1 MAINQ
6 LLKRMSDFYPPLQ
19 SGDLLFFAK
28 CLFVAAMVAAGGHKT
43 DELASVVTQRQG
55 ARVDPRQATERAAG
69 ALNRAGRPFCASG
82 SCLN

>member
-1 MAINQ
+1 
-6 LLKRMSDFYPPLQ
+6 
-19 SGDLLFFAK
+19 
-28 CLFVAAMVAAGGHKT
+28 MVAAGGHKT